1 MDDPCLEKAYLE
13 SLTTHELIKL
23 ADRFGI
29 DIPPG
34 LERIFIIEEL
44 VDLAAG
50 DEPNSENP
58 REPLREAGFLES
70 VPLPK
75 QYNITFIEVLP
86 RDPLW
91 VFTFWEVKGHDKELY
106 ERASNF
112 MGYHL
117 RVCPQDVLDAA
128 GSDSSFIVPVEPSD
142 TAWYLGFPPSGGR
155 YRVELCVVRG
165 DEAITLAV
173 SHPFKMPKL
182 LNPPKTVE
190 TGGAVEEQGVYKNPL
205 SCLSGIKDLP
215 VLRNGDRLSRM
226 MRLCGSGTAGS
237 GTAGS

>member
-1 MDDPCLEKAYLE
+1 MDDSCLTKTYLE

-34 LERIFIIEEL
+34 LERLFIIEEL
-44 VDLAAG
+44 VDLATE
-50 DEPNSENP
+50 DEANSENYQ
-58 REPLREAGFLES
+58 PLQETGFLES

-91 VFTFWEVKGHDKELY
+91 VFTFWEVKSHDKEFY
-106 ERASNF
+106 ERTSNF

-117 RVCPQDVLDAA
+117 KVCPQGILETA
-128 GSDSSFIVPVEPSD
+128 GPDSSFIVPVGSSD
-142 TAWYLGFPPSGGR
+142 TAWYLGFPPRGGN

-165 DEAITLAV
+165 DEEIILAV
-173 SHPFKMPKL
+173 SHPFKMPQL

-190 TGGAVEEQGVYKNPL
+190 TEGAPEEQAVYKNSL
-205 SCLSGIKDLP
+205 SCLSGVKDLP

-226 MRLCGSGTAGS
+226 MRLCGSGTTGS
-237 GTAGS
+237 